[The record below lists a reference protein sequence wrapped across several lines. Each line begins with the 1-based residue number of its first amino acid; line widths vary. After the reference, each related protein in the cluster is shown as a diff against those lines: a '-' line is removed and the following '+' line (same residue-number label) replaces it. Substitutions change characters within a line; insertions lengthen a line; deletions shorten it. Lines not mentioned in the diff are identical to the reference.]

1 MTPALLTCPAC
12 VALAETLAPGQSET
26 CECGAELSRPAE
38 RVAPTLARMVDTLL
52 RDAHALA
59 LWLQHAS
66 VRAISLE
73 PDRAPRSDESDEA
86 REGRRES
93 LLTRGKAYAARLDA
107 LTADERVAAERER
120 CAQIA
125 EAHRD
130 ERCSRAGIAIIGN
143 MERRHR
149 EAASEADAIA
159 KAIRGGDES
168 RE

>member
-1 MTPALLTCPAC
+1 MNA
-12 VALAETLAPGQSET
+12 ALADCPLCAAHELEPGETVTCACGAVLTREAAAPGPPS
-26 CECGAELSRPAE
+26 
-38 RVAPTLARMVDTLL
+38 LARMVDTLL